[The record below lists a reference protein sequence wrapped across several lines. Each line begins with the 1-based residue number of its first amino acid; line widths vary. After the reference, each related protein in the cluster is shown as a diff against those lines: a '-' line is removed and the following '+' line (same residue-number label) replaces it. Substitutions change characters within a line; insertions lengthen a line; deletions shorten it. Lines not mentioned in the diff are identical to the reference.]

1 MNTTRVLGVIAIV
14 CLWVSGCGGGSGGST
29 PIPST
34 ATAVIKAT
42 RGVTINPAN
51 TVMQAVVGRTLQLS
65 GTASTDV
72 GSSITGYA
80 WTVTS
85 KPSGSTAMPSSTNT
99 VTMSFI
105 PDVVGK
111 YVLEL
116 QVTDAQGA
124 TSSQNLAITV
134 TDVPPTASVVKQVTF
149 NGQTTNQPPQQVDV

>member
-42 RGVTINPAN
+42 SGVTINPAN
-51 TVMQAVVGRTLQLS
+51 NVMQAVVGRTLQLS

-72 GSSITGYA
+72 GSSI
-80 WTVTS
+80 
-85 KPSGSTAMPSSTNT
+85 TAMPSSTNT

-134 TDVPPTASVVKQVTF
+134 TDV
-149 NGQTTNQPPQQVDV
+149 